1 MIDPV
6 VATTLAETKAQKA
19 SSKLATDMDSFLLLL
34 TTQLKNQD
42 PLSPLEPTEFT
53 SQLVAF
59 SGVEQQ
65 ITTNKHLEDLLALQN
80 ASLAAS
86 VVGFIGTMVEAQGN
100 KVPLQDGTA
109 EFSYNLSGN
118 AKNVVVA
125 ISDSNGKI
133 MYTQA
138 GELTG
143 GDHKFTWDGKD
154 MNGFQQPDGPYTVT
168 VTPIGFEDKPVE
180 VRVKVKGRVSG
191 VSMET
196 GAATL
201 DVGGVSIALEDVL
214 TITEAK
220 TTQVGE
226 AGS

>member
-1 MIDPV
+1 MIDP

-19 SSKLATDMDSFLLLL
+19 SFKLATDMDSFLLLL

-42 PLSPLEPTEFT
+42 PLSPMEPTDFT

-65 ITTNKHLEDLLALQN
+65 ITTNKILEDLLALQN
-80 ASLAAS
+80 ASLAAT
-86 VVGFIGTMVEAQGN
+86 VVGFIGTVVEAQGN

-125 ISDSNGKI
+125 IADSTGKI

-143 GDHKFTWDGKD
+143 GTHTFTWDGKD
-154 MNGFQQPDGPYTVT
+154 MNGLQQPDGSYSVT
-168 VTPIGFEDKPVE
+168 VTPIAFEDKPVE
-180 VRVKVKGRVSG
+180 VSVKVKGRVSG

-196 GAATL
+196 GAAML
-201 DVGGVSIALEDVL
+201 DMGGVSIALEDVL